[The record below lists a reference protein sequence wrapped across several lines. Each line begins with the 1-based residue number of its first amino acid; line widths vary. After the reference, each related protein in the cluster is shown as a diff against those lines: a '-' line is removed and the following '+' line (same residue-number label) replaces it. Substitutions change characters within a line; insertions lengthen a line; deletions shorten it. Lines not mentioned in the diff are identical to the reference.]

1 MVMDEKDPLRGKS
14 SLDNGNNND
23 NADMDDKITKSIEHL
38 VDETTREI
46 NEDYQHASANIS
58 NDKNVTNDKVK
69 EEYNDIEEEVVDSVK
84 KPSKPGAVRLKLI
97 ITALAA
103 AAIVI
108 IIAFTLAHN
117 NSYSNFYNKAVSSYN
132 NADYNSAIEFLEKA
146 ENTKEGAN
154 NLDVLEYKADSYAK
168 LNNYDSA
175 LATYN
180 RVLQIDPNY
189 GKAVA
194 GICEIY
200 KQRRNVTELRAMI
213 DKYRNTNIASFV
225 EPYITKSPVFSPEQ
239 GTLEEDTNVTIT
251 SDSNTPIYYTL
262 DGSEPDTNSNLY
274 TKAIKLEEGTTQ
286 IKAICISDYGIKSNV
301 VMATYSLKFKEPEAP
316 NISLASGVY
325 ITGQTLNITADPG
338 TTIYYTIDGSR
349 PTKDSSKYSN
359 PLKLVSGRVI
369 ISAIA
374 INDKSGKVSAVAS
387 KSYVV
392 VSNQEELEKAKNN
405 R

>member
-1 MVMDEKDPLRGKS
+1 MGMDEKDPLKGKS
-14 SLDNGNNND
+14 SLDNDND
-23 NADMDDKITKSIEHL
+23 NVDMDDKITKSIENL

-46 NEDYQHASANIS
+46 KEDYSQGSDSAK
-58 NDKNVTNDKVK
+58 NDKA
-69 EEYNDIEEEVVDSVK
+69 EEKYNDIEEDVVDFVK

-97 ITALAA
+97 ITSLAA
-103 AAIVI
+103 AAIVVV
-108 IIAFTLAHN
+108 IAFTIAHN
-117 NSYSNFYNKAVSSYN
+117 NSYANFYNKAVSSYN
-132 NADYNSAIEFLEKA
+132 NADYNKAIELLEKA

-154 NLDVLEYKADSYAK
+154 NVEVLEYKADSYAK
-168 LNNYDSA
+168 LKNYDSA
-175 LATYN
+175 LSTYN

-194 GICEIY
+194 SICEIY
-200 KQRRNVTELRAMI
+200 KQRKNVTELRAMI

-225 EPYITKSPVFSPEQ
+225 EPYITKSPVFLPVPGNLEQ
-239 GTLEEDTNVTIT
+239 NTNITIT
-251 SDSNTPIYYTL
+251 SDSNAPIYYTL
-262 DGSEPDTNSNLY
+262 DGSEPDSDSKIY
-274 TKAIKLEEGTTQ
+274 TKPIKLEEGKTE

-301 VMATYSLKFKEPEAP
+301 VTATYNLKLKEPEAP
-316 NISLASGVY
+316 SISLDSGVY
-325 ITGQTLNITADPG
+325 ITGQTLKITADPG

-359 PLKLVSGRVI
+359 PLRLVSGRII

-374 INDKSGKVSAVAS
+374 INDQTGKVSAVAS

-392 VSNQEELEKAKNN
+392 VSNQEELERAKNN

>member
-1 MVMDEKDPLRGKS
+1 MDEKDPLRGKS

-301 VMATYSLKFKEPEAP
+301 VTATYSLKFKEPEAP